1 MKIGIDLG
9 TTNCALAY
17 IDEREAE
24 DLEFPP
30 VHVFETPQLVAAG
43 RVEARRTLPS
53 FLFLEDG
60 EPVGAY
66 AREQG
71 ALVPTRL
78 VHSAKSWL
86 SNPDVD
92 RTAKILPW
100 DSPETGRVL
109 SPVEVS
115 ARYLAKFREEWDRA
129 KSAPLAEQDIVLTV
143 PASFDEEARELTV
156 MAAKEAGI
164 ERLTLLEEPA
174 AAFYSWIANN
184 LAQSRKKLFN
194 GQVVLVCDVGGG
206 TSDFSLIRVAREGD
220 LVNFT
225 RTAVGQHLLL
235 GGDNL
240 DLTLAWLVETK
251 LNAQLTI
258 RQRSG
263 LRRQCSAAKEKLLND
278 PNLKSVEI
286 TVLGT
291 GSSLI
296 GKSLKTEIL
305 REEALELALEGFLP
319 FTERGEAPKEEKR
332 SLFRELGLPYV
343 SDAAVTRHLN
353 AFLEPTGETPDA
365 ILFNGGFFIPEILR
379 GRVAEAVGRWYGRR
393 PEIFENIDLDL
404 AVARGAAYYSYVR
417 STGSGVLVR
426 GGLPRTYYIGLG
438 EAREGKFPAVCLVP
452 RGAEEGASVEV
463 DNGALQLVANRP
475 VSFRLYSSLTRT
487 EDKLG
492 DVLEFS
498 ADDAS
503 LHGHAPL
510 HAVIRFGKKAEERL
524 IPVKLGARL
533 TELGTLETWC
543 ESKIS
548 ENRWRLQFELR
559 KRAAAQQPAE
569 RKAAAVV
576 SEQALKRSLE
586 LIGAVFS
593 SGAKS
598 PGAGGASG
606 GAPPEELPSK
616 LEQTM
621 GLGRNSWPVAA
632 IRQMADAFLAAA
644 DGRKKSPAY
653 EARWLNLCG
662 FCLRP
667 GFGYP
672 GDDFRIEQTRKIY
685 ASGLTHGNQMQC
697 EIDWWIFWGR
707 LAGGLNRNQ
716 QTDVY
721 QRLAASLLPRGNK
734 KPQRINSALLREMWR
749 TASSLELLPVGTK
762 TELGEALIKR
772 VKTGDYKE
780 SELWCLARLGAR
792 KLFYGPINLVAP
804 PATATRWA
812 EALLKVA
819 NAAKPLAAN
828 AAEPLAANAAE
839 PLAANASEALAAM
852 GRSTGDPTRDLPAPT
867 REAIRVKLRAAP
879 HAERLLA
886 LFEGEE
892 ADEST
897 LGRIFGE
904 ELPSGLVLVEEG
916 SGAIHTP

>member
-9 TTNCALAY
+9 TTNSALAY
-17 IDEREAE
+17 IDDREAG
-24 DLEFPP
+24 DREFPP
-30 VHVFETPQLVAAG
+30 LHIFETPQLVAPG
-43 RVEARRTLPS
+43 REEPRRTLPS

-60 EPVGAY
+60 QPVGVY

-100 DSPETGRVL
+100 DSQETGRVL

-115 ARYLAKFREEWDRA
+115 ARYLRKFREEWDRV
-129 KSAPLAEQDIVLTV
+129 KGVPLAEQDIVLTV

-156 MAAKEAGI
+156 MAAKEAGL

-184 LAQSRKKLFN
+184 LAQSRKKLFD

-206 TSDFSLIRVAREGD
+206 TSDFSLIRVSREGD

-225 RTAVGQHLLL
+225 RTAVGRHLLL

-251 LNAQLTI
+251 LGVPLSI

-263 LRRQCSAAKEKLLND
+263 LRRQCSAAKERLLAD
-278 PNLKSVEI
+278 AHLPAVEI
-286 TVLGT
+286 TVLGA

-296 GKSLKTEIL
+296 GKSLKSEIR

-319 FTERGEAPKEEKR
+319 FTARGEGPKDEKR

-343 SDAAVTRHLN
+343 SDPAVTRHLN
-353 AFLEPTGETPDA
+353 EFLEPTGQAPDA

-379 GRVAEAVGRWYGRR
+379 ERVADVVGQWYGRR
-393 PEIFENIDLDL
+393 PEILENSELDL

-426 GGLPRTYYIGLG
+426 GGLPRTYYIALG
-438 EAREGKFPAVCLVP
+438 EPREGKFTAVCLVP
-452 RGAEEGASVEV
+452 RGAEEGVAIEV
-463 DNGALQLVANRP
+463 DNEALQLVANRP

-492 DVLEFS
+492 DLLEFS
-498 ADDAS
+498 TADEG
-503 LHGHAPL
+503 LHMHAPL
-510 HAVIRFGKKAEERL
+510 NAVIRFGKKAEERL

-533 TELGTLETWC
+533 TEIGTLETWC

-559 KRAAAQQPAE
+559 KQAAEQPAE

-576 SEQALKRSLE
+576 SDEALKNSLA
-586 LIGAVFS
+586 LIDAVFAPS
-593 SGAKS
+593 AKA
-598 PGAGGASG
+598 PI
-606 GAPPEELPSK
+606 PPEELPAK

-621 GLGRNSWPVAA
+621 GLGKNSWPLPA

-644 DGRKKSPAY
+644 DGRKKSPAF

-672 GDDFRIEQTRKIY
+672 GDDFRVEQARRVY
-685 ASGLTHGNQMQC
+685 SGGITYGNQVQC

-716 QTDVY
+716 QTDIY
-721 QRLAASLLPRGNK
+721 QRLSGTLLPRGNK
-734 KPQRINSALLREMWR
+734 KPQRINPSLLREMWR
-749 TASSLELLPVGTK
+749 TAASLELLPAGTK
-762 TELGEALIKR
+762 TELGDTLIKR
-772 VKTGDYKE
+772 VKAGDYKE
-780 SELWCLARLGAR
+780 SELWCLSRLGAR
-792 KLFYGPINLVAP
+792 KLFYGPINLVVPA
-804 PATATRWA
+804 ATATRWV
-812 EALLKVA
+812 ETLLKLP
-819 NAAKPLAAN
+819 AAG
-828 AAEPLAANAAE
+828 
-839 PLAANASEALAAM
+839 EALASIA
-852 GRSTGDPTRDLPAPT
+852 RRTEDPVRDLPAVT
-867 REAIRVKLRAAP
+867 REAVRLKLSGMP

-886 LFEGEE
+886 VFEGDEE
-892 ADEST
+892 DDRA

-904 ELPSGLVLVEEG
+904 ELPSGLVLLG
-916 SGAIHTP
+916 

>member
-9 TTNCALAY
+9 TTNSALAY

-24 DLEFPP
+24 DRDFPP
-30 VHVFETPQLVAAG
+30 LHIFETPQLVAAG
-43 RVEARRTLPS
+43 RIEPRRTLPS

-60 EPVGAY
+60 QPVGLY

-71 ALVPTRL
+71 AIVPTRL

-100 DSPETGRVL
+100 DSQETGRVL

-115 ARYLAKFREEWDRA
+115 ARFITKFRDEWDRV
-129 KSAPLAEQDIVLTV
+129 KGVPLAEQDIVLTV

-156 MAAKEAGI
+156 MAARDAGL

-184 LAQSRKKLFN
+184 LAQSRKRLFD
-194 GQVVLVCDVGGG
+194 GQIVLVCDVGGG
-206 TSDFSLIRVAREGD
+206 TSDFSLIRVSREGD

-225 RTAVGQHLLL
+225 RTAVGKHLLL

-251 LNAQLTI
+251 LGVPLSI

-278 PNLKSVEI
+278 PTLKGVEI
-286 TVLGT
+286 TVLGS

-296 GKSLKTEIL
+296 GKSLKSEIL

-319 FTERGEAPKEEKR
+319 FSERGELPKDEKR

-343 SDAAVTRHLN
+343 SDPAVTRHLN
-353 AFLEPTGETPDA
+353 QFLEPTGQVPDA

-379 GRVAEAVGRWYGRR
+379 DRVADVVGKWYGRR
-393 PEIFENIDLDL
+393 PEILENSDLDL

-426 GGLPRTYYIGLG
+426 GGLPRTYYIAIG
-438 EAREGKFPAVCLVP
+438 EPREGKFSSVCLVP
-452 RGAEEGASVEV
+452 RGAEEGSAIEI
-463 DNGALQLVANRP
+463 DNDALQLVANRP
-475 VSFRLYSSLTRT
+475 VSFRLYSSITRS

-492 DVLEFS
+492 DVIEFS
-498 ADDAS
+498 AGDPD
-503 LHGHAPL
+503 LHMHAPL
-510 HAVIRFGKKAEERL
+510 NAVIRFGKKAEERL

-533 TELGTLETWC
+533 TEIGTLETWC
-543 ESKIS
+543 DSKIS
-548 ENRWRLQFELR
+548 DNRWNLQFELR
-559 KRAAAQQPAE
+559 KQAAAQPAE

-576 SEQALKRSLE
+576 SEQALQSSLE
-586 LIGAVFS
+586 LITAVFS
-593 SGAKS
+593 TAAKS
-598 PGAGGASG
+598 PIT
-606 GAPPEELPSK
+606 PEELPAK

-621 GLGRNSWPVAA
+621 GLGKNSWPLST
-632 IRQMADAFLAAA
+632 IRQMADAFLAVA

-653 EARWLNLCG
+653 EMRWLNLAG

-672 GDDFRIEQTRKIY
+672 GDDFRIEQARRIY
-685 ASGLTHGNQMQC
+685 SGGITYSNQVQC

-707 LAGGLNRNQ
+707 VAGGLNRNQ
-716 QTDVY
+716 QTDIY
-721 QRLAASLLPRGNK
+721 QRLSAFLLPRGNK
-734 KPQRINSALLREMWR
+734 KPQRINPALLREMWR
-749 TASSLELLPVGTK
+749 AASSLELLPIGTK
-762 TELGEALIKR
+762 TELGEALVKR
-772 VKTGDYKE
+772 VKTGDFKE
-780 SELWCLARLGAR
+780 SELWCLSRLGAR
-792 KLFYGPINLVAP
+792 KLFYGPINLVIP
-804 PATATRWA
+804 PATVVRWV

-819 NAAKPLAAN
+819 AAGD
-828 AAEPLAANAAE
+828 
-839 PLAANASEALAAM
+839 ALASMA
-852 GRSTGDPTRDLPAPT
+852 RRTEDPTRDLPA
-867 REAIRVKLRAAP
+867 ASHQAVKAKLQSMP
-879 HAERLLA
+879 HADRLLA
-886 LFEGEE
+886 VLEGEE
-892 ADEST
+892 EDDRT

-904 ELPSGLVLVEEG
+904 ELPSGLVMAG
-916 SGAIHTP
+916 